1 MSVSVVPVESS
12 EERERFLRLP
22 WRLYRT
28 DPAWVPNLLLLQRE
42 TLDPKK
48 NPFFDHAEVQLFLA
62 LKNGMPAGRISAQFD
77 HLYNE
82 YHNEKTGF
90 FGFFESDHDPEVAR
104 ALFESAEGWLRQ
116 RGMDCARGP
125 FNFSINEEC
134 GLLVEGFD

>member
-82 YHNEKTGF
+82 YHNEKTGRSKPWNIACTP
-90 FGFFESDHDPEVAR
+90 GSRSSSCRCSDLRMR
-104 ALFESAEGWLRQ
+104 ASRSV
-116 RGMDCARGP
+116 D
-125 FNFSINEEC
+125 
-134 GLLVEGFD
+134 